1 MAAKKKP
8 AVKEVVK
15 KAKPQVK
22 VKIPKF
28 VSSST
33 DAYWRKSMIKAIQ
46 EQANNARYANT
57 GKKDKD

>member
-22 VKIPKF
+22 VKIPKQ
-28 VSSST
+28 VSSSS
-33 DAYWRKSMIKAIQ
+33 DKVWRKLMIRAIQ
-46 EQANNARYANT
+46 DQANNARYAKS
-57 GKKDKD
+57 GKTAE